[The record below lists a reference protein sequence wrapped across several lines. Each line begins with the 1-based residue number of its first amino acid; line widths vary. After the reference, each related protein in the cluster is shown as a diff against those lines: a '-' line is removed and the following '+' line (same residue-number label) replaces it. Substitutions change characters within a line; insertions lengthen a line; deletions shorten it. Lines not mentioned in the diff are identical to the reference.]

1 MTFSL
6 PITCPINST
15 QGRKTVII
23 RRYLTR
29 QLLTTTFAVTALLT
43 LILMGGRVIKYF
55 GMAAEGR
62 LDVELL
68 SAVLLYR
75 LPGFLELII
84 PLGLFIAVL
93 LVFGRLYIDNEISV
107 MASSGMSRWQ
117 LVAFSL
123 PSILLVTL
131 CVAGFSFYLTPH
143 GNLASEKLFNQQ
155 ANRNTF
161 DMVRAGQFQH
171 VDNNM
176 LYARAL
182 SADKTQLLD
191 VTLYNEKARPDGTVQ
206 HTLLYAKTAR
216 RFFDEK
222 TALTYIELAEG
233 YRYELTAGQL
243 SYNQLR
249 FQSYRMRLTLNV
261 DEKEIS
267 RTRTM
272 TTATIYQRLKEGD
285 LLALGEWLWRCSMP
299 LIAPIAALLALPL
312 AKVNPRQGRYL
323 KLLPAILL
331 YISFVVFIGAT
342 RNSIEKGKLI
352 PIALWA
358 VHLSYLVLALLLLS
372 WDGLMLRYRAWR
384 QSRQAQGEAV

>member
-6 PITCPINST
+6 PITRPINST

-23 RRYLTR
+23 RRYLAS
-29 QLLTTTFAVTALLT
+29 QLLITTLAVTALLT
-43 LILMGGRVIKYF
+43 LILMGGRIIKYF
-55 GMAAEGR
+55 GMAAQGR

-107 MASSGMSRWQ
+107 LTASGISRWQ

-123 PSILLVTL
+123 PSILLVTV
-131 CVAGFSFYLTPH
+131 CVAVFSFYLTPH

-161 DMVRAGQFQH
+161 DMVRAGQFQR

-191 VTLYNEKARPDGTVQ
+191 VTLYNEKSRPDGSVQ
-206 HTLLYAKTAR
+206 HTLLYAKNAR
-216 RFFDEK
+216 RFFDN
-222 TALTYIELAEG
+222 TTNLTYIELSEG
-233 YRYELTAGQL
+233 YRYELMAGQL
-243 SYNQLR
+243 SYSQIR
-249 FQSYRMRLTLNV
+249 FQQYRMRLILNNN
-261 DEKEIS
+261 EKEIS

-272 TTATIYQRLKEGD
+272 TTTAIYQRLQAGD
-285 LLALGEWLWRCSMP
+285 LQALGEWLWRCSMP

-331 YISFVVFIGAT
+331 YISFVVLVGAT
-342 RNSIEKGKLI
+342 RNSIEKGKLL

-358 VHLSYLVLALLLLS
+358 VHIGYFVLALLLLC
-372 WDGLMLRYRAWR
+372 WDSMGRRYQAWQQQR
-384 QSRQAQGEAV
+384 QGAVI

>member
-1 MTFSL
+1 M
-6 PITCPINST
+6 
-15 QGRKTVII
+15 II

-107 MASSGMSRWQ
+107 MTSSGISRWQ
-117 LVAFSL
+117 LVTFSM
-123 PSILLVTL
+123 PSILLVTC
-131 CVAGFSFYLTPH
+131 CVAVFSFYLTPQ
-143 GNLASEKLFNQQ
+143 GNFASEKLFNQQ

-161 DMVRAGQFQH
+161 DMVQAGQFQH
-171 VDNNM
+171 IDNNM

-182 SADKTQLLD
+182 SVDKTQLLD
-191 VTLYNEKARPDGTVQ
+191 VTLHSEKARPDGTVQ

-222 TALTYIELAEG
+222 TALTYIELSDG

-243 SYNQLR
+243 RYNQLQ
-249 FQSYRMRLTLNV
+249 FQLYRMRLTLNV
-261 DEKEIS
+261 DEKEVS
-267 RTRTM
+267 RLRSFSS
-272 TTATIYQRLKEGD
+272 TIVYQHLKAGD

-358 VHLSYLVLALLLLS
+358 VHLSYFVLALVLLS
-372 WDGLMLRYRAWR
+372 WDGLMLRYHAWQQLR
-384 QSRQAQGEAV
+384 QHRGAAA

>member
-1 MTFSL
+1 M
-6 PITCPINST
+6 
-15 QGRKTVII
+15 II

-107 MASSGMSRWQ
+107 MTSSGISRWQ

-123 PSILLVTL
+123 PSIFLVTL

-161 DMVRAGQFQH
+161 DMVKAGQFQH
-171 VDNNM
+171 IDNNM

-182 SADKTQLLD
+182 SVDKTQLLD
-191 VTLYNEKARPDGTVQ
+191 VTLYNEKVRPDGTVQ
-206 HTLLYAKTAR
+206 HSLLYAKTAR

-222 TALTYIELAEG
+222 TALTYIELSEG

-249 FQSYRMRLTLNV
+249 FQSYRMRLTLNA

-272 TTATIYQRLKEGD
+272 TTAAIYQRLKEGD
-285 LLALGEWLWRCSMP
+285 LLALGEWLWRFSMP

-331 YISFVVFIGAT
+331 YISFVVLIGAT
-342 RNSIEKGKLI
+342 RNSIEKGKLV

-358 VHLSYLVLALLLLS
+358 VHLSYFALALLLLS
-372 WDGLMLRYRAWR
+372 WDGLMLRYRAWQ
-384 QSRQAQGEAV
+384 QSRQGETV

>member
-1 MTFSL
+1 M
-6 PITCPINST
+6 
-15 QGRKTVII
+15 II
-23 RRYLTR
+23 RRYLAS
-29 QLLTTTFAVTALLT
+29 QLLITTLAVTALLT

-55 GMAAEGR
+55 GMAAQGK

-93 LVFGRLYIDNEISV
+93 LVFGRMYIDNEISV
-107 MASSGMSRWQ
+107 LTASGVSRWQ
-117 LVAFSL
+117 LVSFSL
-123 PSILLVTL
+123 PSILLVTV

-161 DMVRAGQFQH
+161 DMVKAGQFQR

-182 SADKTQLLD
+182 SPDKTQLLE
-191 VTLYNEKARPDGTVQ
+191 VTLYNEKVRPDGSVE
-206 HTLLYAKTAR
+206 HTLLYAKNAR
-216 RFFDEK
+216 RFYDEK
-222 TALTYIELAEG
+222 TELTYIELSEG
-233 YRYELTAGQL
+233 YRYELMAGQL
-243 SYNQLR
+243 NYSQLR
-249 FQSYRMRLTLNV
+249 FQSYRMRLTLNAE
-261 DEKEIS
+261 EKEIS
-267 RTRTM
+267 RSRTQ
-272 TTATIYQRLKEGD
+272 TTTTIYQRLSDGD

-299 LIAPIAALLALPL
+299 LIAPIAAFLALPL

-331 YISFVVFIGAT
+331 YISFVVLIGAT
-342 RNSIEKGKLI
+342 RNSIEKGKLM
-352 PIALWA
+352 PMALWA
-358 VHLSYLVLALLLLS
+358 VHIGYFALALLLLS
-372 WDGLMLRYRAWR
+372 WDSLMLRLQAWKQAR
-384 QSRQAQGEAV
+384 QGVTL

>member
-1 MTFSL
+1 MMTFSL
-6 PITCPINST
+6 PITRPINST

-23 RRYLTR
+23 RRYLAS
-29 QLLTTTFAVTALLT
+29 QLLITTLAVTALLT

-55 GMAAEGR
+55 GMAAQGK

-107 MASSGMSRWQ
+107 LTSSGISRWQ

-131 CVAGFSFYLTPH
+131 CVAVFSFYLTPH

-161 DMVRAGQFQH
+161 DMVKAGQFQR

-191 VTLYNEKARPDGTVQ
+191 VTLYNEKSRPDGTAQ
-206 HTLLYAKTAR
+206 HTILYAKNAR
-216 RFFDEK
+216 RFFDNK
-222 TALTYIELAEG
+222 TDLTYIELSEG
-233 YRYELTAGQL
+233 YRYELMAGQL
-243 SYNQLR
+243 SYSKIR
-249 FQSYRMRLTLNV
+249 FQQYRMRLTLNN
-261 DEKEIS
+261 DDKEIS
-267 RTRTM
+267 RSRTM
-272 TTATIYQRLKEGD
+272 TTTAIYQHLRAGD

-331 YISFVVFIGAT
+331 YISFVVLIGAT

-352 PIALWA
+352 PLALWL
-358 VHLSYLVLALLLLS
+358 VHICYFSIALLLLS
-372 WDGLMLRYRAWR
+372 WDSLMLRYQAWK
-384 QSRQAQGEAV
+384 QSRQGVML